1 MTLKR
6 NVGLKGITYRGGGP
20 MLAWVLHRLS
30 GLAMVFFVGMHILA
44 SFVMQQFGSDWA
56 TTLNIIYESTY
67 FQLVIIFVVYFHAIN
82 GIRIILL
89 DFWPKLL
96 EYQREATWL
105 QWMVIIPMY
114 GLTAIVMMLIKLGG
128 E

>member
-1 MTLKR
+1 
-6 NVGLKGITYRGGGP
+6 

-82 GIRIILL
+82 GMRIILL

-105 QWMVIIPMY
+105 QWMVILPMY